1 MPSWKALQPSRAGRV
16 AGTARFLQV
25 VRAAGADLLDRRRS
39 AVVTRAPGRL
49 DCMGGIADYCGS
61 VVFEAPLAQA
71 TWVTLQPRTDQT
83 LRVRTATL
91 GTGGPVDWQGRLAQ
105 FRQGSRLKTYAQV
118 RRLFDG
124 DDKWA
129 GYVAGAYYVLQKE
142 RVCARL
148 VRGANILIWSD
159 VPVGEGVA
167 SSAAL
172 EVAAMMAVVKA
183 HAIPMDGLELSRLC
197 QIVENRVVGAPCGIM
212 DQVTAALGESDS
224 LLALRCQPH
233 DVLGTTHLP
242 GGVALFGLSTR
253 VKHSVGGSQ
262 YTDARIGAFMGH
274 KVILTRMGAKAQ
286 PRDPLGGYLCN
297 LDPRTYRREF
307 RRWIPACIRGD
318 AFLDRYG
325 PTVDRATR
333 VDPGTNYRPRPCA
346 EHPIYENRRVGQFI
360 DLIGRADLK
369 RGDRE
374 LVAAGRLMF
383 GSHWSYGHNCRL
395 GSRET
400 DLVVRLVREAGPRR
414 GLYGAKITGGGSG
427 GTVAIL
433 ARADARAAVDAIAR
447 TYARRTGIDPHL
459 FTGSSTGA
467 VAFDH
472 IVIGYR

>member
-1 MPSWKALQPSRAGRV
+1 MPSWKTVHPSPAGRAV
-16 AGTARFLQV
+16 KTAPLLEAV
-25 VRAAGADLLDRRRS
+25 NTAGADLLDRRRP
-39 AVVTRAPGRL
+39 AVVARAPGRL

-61 VVFEAPLAQA
+61 VVFESPLAQA
-71 TWVTLQPRTDQT
+71 TWVVLQPRTDAV
-83 LRVRTATL
+83 LRVRTTGL
-91 GTGGPVDWQGRLAQ
+91 GAAAPVDWQGRLDL
-105 FRQGSRLKTYAQV
+105 FRQGARLKTYAQV
-118 RRLFDG
+118 RRLFTG
-124 DDKWA
+124 DHTWA

-142 RVCARL
+142 RACPRLTHGADILVC
-148 VRGANILIWSD
+148 SD

-172 EVAAMMAVVKA
+172 EVAAMTAVVKA
-183 HAIPMDGLELSRLC
+183 EAIAIDGLELARLC

-212 DQVTAALGESDS
+212 DQVTAALGRADA

-233 DVLGTTHLP
+233 DVLGTTRLP
-242 GGVALFGLSTR
+242 DGVTLFGLSTR

-262 YTDARIGAFMGH
+262 YTNARIGAFMGH
-274 KVILTRMGAKAQ
+274 KVILTRMGAR
-286 PRDPLGGYLCN
+286 PGRRDPLGGYLCN
-297 LDPRTYRREF
+297 LDPATYRREF
-307 RRWIPACIRGD
+307 RRWIPARIGGD
-318 AFLDRYG
+318 AFLRRYG

-333 VDPGTNYRPRPCA
+333 VDPGTEYQPRPCT
-346 EHPIYENRRVGQFI
+346 EHPIYENRRVQQFI
-360 DLIGRADLK
+360 DLVGRVDLR

-374 LVAAGRLMF
+374 LIAAGKLMF

-433 ARADARAAVDAIAR
+433 ARADAADAVDRIAR
-447 TYARRTGIDPHL
+447 TYTRRTGIDPHL
-459 FTGSSTGA
+459 FTGSSPGA

-472 IVIGYR
+472 MVIAYR